1 MKRIKT
7 SLVGLFNS
15 NTQSGGRRWEEKF
28 CRARSELRNLQ
39 DKIKS
44 RGNGPN
50 GLQKIVRETV
60 TLFVGHRWQ
69 DQLTTCSVLLKLAGS
84 AFRHFGAC
92 AGWASGN
99 DLGELPSDVCK
110 PREAG
115 VPVEEESGTRLQ
127 LGRTNEF
134 GQKECI
140 HVQGRVPIINSDFVR
155 SM

>member
-1 MKRIKT
+1 M
-7 SLVGLFNS
+7 
-15 NTQSGGRRWEEKF
+15 
-28 CRARSELRNLQ
+28 
-39 DKIKS
+39 
-44 RGNGPN
+44 
-50 GLQKIVRETV
+50 

-84 AFRHFGAC
+84 AFRHFGTC

-115 VPVEEESGTRLQ
+115 LPVEEESGTRLQ

-140 HVQGRVPIINSDFVR
+140 HVQGRVPIIKSDFVR